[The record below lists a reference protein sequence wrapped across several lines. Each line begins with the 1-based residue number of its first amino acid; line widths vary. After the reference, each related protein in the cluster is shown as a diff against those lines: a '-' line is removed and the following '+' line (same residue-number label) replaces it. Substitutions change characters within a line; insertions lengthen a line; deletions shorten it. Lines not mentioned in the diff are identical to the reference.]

1 MTESSPRAHVE
12 PHEVT
17 AYLDGTLSPA
27 ERGRFETHLAECEV
41 CAAELVEVMRLQRRS
56 RSPRTGWIGLAAA
69 AAIAV
74 VVLGPRVARESVVAP
89 PPVRGDSLPGA
100 ALVLVAPADG
110 AELDEPPVLA
120 WRPVAGVAAYRVQ
133 VSRADGDSV
142 WAQTTRDTTAT
153 PPAAALDPSAEPYYW
168 YVDALLADGRS
179 VGGTPH
185 RFRLA
190 P

>member
-17 AYLDGTLSPA
+17 AYLEATLSPV
-27 ERGRFETHLAECEV
+27 ERARFETHLADCDV
-41 CAAELVEVMRLQRRS
+41 CAAELVEVMRLRHGS
-56 RSPRTGWIGLAAA
+56 WSPRTGWIGLAAA

-74 VVLGPRVARESVVAP
+74 VVLGPQLDREPGVTP
-89 PPVRGDSLPGA
+89 PPLRGDSLPAA

-110 AELDEPPVLA
+110 AELREPPVLA
-120 WRPVAGVAAYRVQ
+120 WRAVAGAAAYRVL

-142 WAQTTRDTTAT
+142 WAETTRDTMAT
-153 PPAAALDPSAEPYYW
+153 PPAAALDPSPEPYYW
-168 YVDALLADGRS
+168 YVDALLADGQS
-179 VGGTPH
+179 VGATPH
-185 RFRLA
+185 RFRLG

>member
-1 MTESSPRAHVE
+1 MTESSPAAHWE

-17 AYLDGTLSPA
+17 AYLEGTLPPA
-27 ERGRFETHLAECEV
+27 ERGRLETHLADCEA
-41 CAAELVEVMRLQRRS
+41 CTAELVEVMRLSRRP
-56 RSPRTGWIGLAAA
+56 RSSRTGWIGLAAA

-74 VVLGPRVARESVVAP
+74 VMLAPRLARSPSVTT
-89 PPVRGDSLPGA
+89 PPVRGDSLPVA
-100 ALVLVAPADG
+100 ALELVAPADG
-110 AELDEPPVLA
+110 AELREPPVLA
-120 WRPVAGVAAYRVQ
+120 WRAVEGAAAYRVL

-142 WAQTTRDTTAT
+142 WAETTRDTMAT
-153 PPAAALDPSAEPYYW
+153 PPAAALDPSPEPYYW

-185 RFRLA
+185 RFSLG